1 MKGLLIKDLCNLKQ
15 IGRQTL
21 LVLAVMA
28 AWCAFLNNAQIFSMM
43 MALYSMMLMFTA
55 MSYDEMANFD
65 KYALTLPVT
74 RADLV
79 RTKYVLLVLLFGA
92 GMLVG
97 LLGEGIFF
105 LLRGAGE
112 LTVLEQT
119 MSLFTVAV
127 FYLLGFLVLI
137 PVIFRLGME
146 KARLFLSLIFVA
158 MFGLIWAGVMLARSL
173 EIEITEGMV
182 IGAIAAG
189 VLLTAACFFLSYR
202 VSLRI
207 VKRKEW

>member
-15 IGRQTL
+15 VGRQTL

-97 LLGEGIFF
+97 LLGEVIFF

-112 LTVLEQT
+112 LTLLEQT
-119 MSLFTVAV
+119 ASLFTVAV

-173 EIEITEGMV
+173 EIVITEGMV

-202 VSLRI
+202 VSLQI

>member
-1 MKGLLIKDLCNLKQ
+1 
-15 IGRQTL
+15 
-21 LVLAVMA
+21 
-28 AWCAFLNNAQIFSMM
+28 
-43 MALYSMMLMFTA
+43 
-55 MSYDEMANFD
+55 
-65 KYALTLPVT
+65 
-74 RADLV
+74 
-79 RTKYVLLVLLFGA
+79 
-92 GMLVG
+92 
-97 LLGEGIFF
+97 
-105 LLRGAGE
+105 
-112 LTVLEQT
+112 

>member
-1 MKGLLIKDLCNLKQ
+1 
-15 IGRQTL
+15 
-21 LVLAVMA
+21 
-28 AWCAFLNNAQIFSMM
+28 
-43 MALYSMMLMFTA
+43 MMLMFTA

-119 MSLFTVAV
+119 MS
-127 FYLLGFLVLI
+127 
-137 PVIFRLGME
+137 PVHSGCPFIF
-146 KARLFLSLIFVA
+146 
-158 MFGLIWAGVMLARSL
+158 WASW
-173 EIEITEGMV
+173 
-182 IGAIAAG
+182 
-189 VLLTAACFFLSYR
+189 C
-202 VSLRI
+202 
-207 VKRKEW
+207 

>member
-1 MKGLLIKDLCNLKQ
+1 MSVTVFPFCLEYLQVNYPLCHCLMPDIEFIVLKY
-15 IGRQTL
+15 
-21 LVLAVMA
+21 
-28 AWCAFLNNAQIFSMM
+28 NIFV
-43 MALYSMMLMFTA
+43 Y
-55 MSYDEMANFD
+55 
-65 KYALTLPVT
+65 K
-74 RADLV
+74 
-79 RTKYVLLVLLFGA
+79 
-92 GMLVG
+92 
-97 LLGEGIFF
+97 
-105 LLRGAGE
+105 
-112 LTVLEQT
+112 
-119 MSLFTVAV
+119 
-127 FYLLGFLVLI
+127 
-137 PVIFRLGME
+137 ME

>member
-15 IGRQTL
+15 VGRQTL

-97 LLGEGIFF
+97 LLGEVIFF

-112 LTVLEQT
+112 LTLLEQT
-119 MSLFTVAV
+119 ASLFTVAV

-158 MFGLIWAGVMLARSL
+158 MFGLIWVGVLLARSL

-182 IGAIAAG
+182 IGAIVAG

>member
-97 LLGEGIFF
+97 LLGEVIFF

-112 LTVLEQT
+112 LTLLEQT
-119 MSLFTVAV
+119 ASLFTVAV

>member
-28 AWCAFLNNAQIFSMM
+28 AWCAFLNNAQIFFMM

-105 LLRGAGE
+105 LLRGTGE
-112 LTVLEQT
+112 LTLLEQT
-119 MSLFTVAV
+119 ASLFTVAV

-158 MFGLIWAGVMLARSL
+158 MFGLIWAGVLLARSL

-182 IGAIAAG
+182 IGAIVAG

>member
-1 MKGLLIKDLCNLKQ
+1 
-15 IGRQTL
+15 
-21 LVLAVMA
+21 
-28 AWCAFLNNAQIFSMM
+28 MM

-112 LTVLEQT
+112 LTLLDQT
-119 MSLFTVAV
+119 RSLFTVAV

-182 IGAIAAG
+182 IGAIVAG

>member
-112 LTVLEQT
+112 LTLLEQT
-119 MSLFTVAV
+119 ASLFTVAV

-158 MFGLIWAGVMLARSL
+158 MFGLIWAGVLLARSL
-173 EIEITEGMV
+173 RSKLQRG
-182 IGAIAAG
+182 
-189 VLLTAACFFLSYR
+189 
-202 VSLRI
+202 
-207 VKRKEW
+207 W